1 MKRLLKLVAI
11 ATVAAAWNPFG
22 RRKAQDATTTTTT
35 TPGTCDASDEACA
48 AAAEADALERLAAL
62 EMAASVPA
70 GAGRPSTAP
79 QKWISV
85 AVSANGSRRVALASG
100 GTFANDFKGAGLWTS
115 RDGGATWQQKARDG
129 NWRSVASDAAGDR
142 LLACGAGRA
151 PGELWRSRD
160 AGETWA
166 AVAGGPSGFWDGA
179 ASSADGSALAA
190 VDGANP
196 GRLWLSRDAGDTW
209 APVPGDHFR
218 REQRVSLKAAA
229 LSDTGSTIAVAL
241 WGGHPATSDDGGRTW
256 ITSTAPALQWSAV
269 AVSSDGST
277 MALAAY
283 GGGVWTSADA
293 GATWAERAPSGEARS
308 WIAVACD
315 GTCATIAAASSALL
329 GDSTIW
335 LSRDGGATWA
345 DLGIP
350 DKWTGLAL
358 SADGAQLAAVA
369 KDATAP
375 HHTPLA

>member
-1 MKRLLKLVAI
+1 MGI
-11 ATVAAAWNPFG
+11 SHPFAAQAARASG
-22 RRKAQDATTTTTT
+22 RRATAAPRGSKRPATATGRASRP
-35 TPGTCDASDEACA
+35 TPPATGSSPA
-48 AAAEADALERLAAL
+48 APAAR
-62 EMAASVPA
+62 A
-70 GAGRPSTAP
+70 G
-79 QKWISV
+79 
-85 AVSANGSRRVALASG
+85 
-100 GTFANDFKGAGLWTS
+100 
-115 RDGGATWQQKARDG
+115 GGA
-129 NWRSVASDAAGDR
+129 
-142 LLACGAGRA
+142 
-151 PGELWRSRD
+151 RSRD

-209 APVPGDHFR
+209 APVPADHFR
-218 REQRVSLKAAA
+218 RERRVSLKAAA
-229 LSDTGSTIAVAL
+229 LSSTGSTIAVAL

-256 ITSTAPALQWSAV
+256 TAREKAPPLQWSAV
-269 AVSSDGST
+269 AVSSDGSA

-315 GTCATIAAASSALL
+315 ASCATIAAASSPLL